1 MLLLSSVLL
10 IALLVCSSKLGNYT
24 VFFLKGIATI
34 LAVCKISEAAA
45 TVAAMSKANMLRVIH
60 G

>member
-10 IALLVCSSKLGNYT
+10 VALLIYLFELGNYIYIY
-24 VFFLKGIATI
+24 LRALLPI

-45 TVAAMSKANMLRVIH
+45 TVSVMSKSDMLHMIY